1 MEAVIRFLQDHYK
14 FTDGARLH
22 AAGPAPTPSTRPV
35 SEHGDRKMLDTHTAT
50 ATDPI
55 PRIEVADYIEL
66 GKLVAEWSIGKRK
79 PPTNP
84 TELKEQL
91 RGIADVPDRITE
103 VEVVQGTLSKLVIR
117 LPVREMVD
125 QSLEFMDDPMGE
137 GSYPFPQF
145 YADYYSPGFGPV
157 LTPRDILY
165 ARVGD
170 YTIAQ
175 CR

>member
-1 MEAVIRFLQDHYK
+1 MEGVIRFLQAHFK
-14 FTDGARLH
+14 FTDGARLYAAEH
-22 AAGPAPTPSTRPV
+22 APVRPARPV
-35 SEHGDRKMLDTHTAT
+35 SEPGVRTMLDAHTAT

-66 GKLVAEWSIGKRK
+66 GKLVAEWATGRRA

-84 TELKEQL
+84 AELKSQL
-91 RGIADVPDRITE
+91 NGIAVVPDRITE
-103 VEVVQGTLSKLVIR
+103 VEVVQGTLKKLVIR
-117 LPVREMVD
+117 LPVREMVE
-125 QSLEFMDDPMGE
+125 QSLQVMEDPMAE

-145 YADYYSPGFGPV
+145 YSDYYSPGFGPV